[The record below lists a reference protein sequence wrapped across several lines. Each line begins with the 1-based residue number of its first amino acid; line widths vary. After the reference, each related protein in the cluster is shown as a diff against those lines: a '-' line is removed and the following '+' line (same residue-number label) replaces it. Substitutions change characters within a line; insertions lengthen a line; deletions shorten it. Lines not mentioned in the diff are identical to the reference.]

1 MGGGYFGGDAVKFF
15 ENSMYNSAK
24 PYLLGFKPYLRV
36 LSYCRPYVSRLVPA
50 FVCMWIASA
59 LEVIPMA
66 AVKFIVDRVLI
77 EKNFAVMYIIVGGV
91 LVSTTIKVV
100 FTYLNS
106 YLMAWVGNKV
116 VMDIRLQ
123 LYDKTQKLSFRVLYT
138 RRIGEFVSR
147 ITNDVSML
155 QTILAQVAMDMFL
168 NIAKVVTVLCYMLYL
183 NWKLTII
190 SFMIIPV
197 AFLVMDKVGAR
208 LRHIGAAIQEQLAQI
223 SGIAMEAMSA
233 IRIVR
238 AFATERAEYSRFA
251 DQNMGFFRA
260 TIKGTQTRGI
270 LDGILELVQYAAL
283 VIVLMIGG
291 YFVTIEQ
298 FTSGD
303 LIAFC
308 LSIGTL
314 AMPLRAISRTV
325 AQLRGGIASADR
337 VFEIIDEPDELP
349 MPEIPVALSN
359 MRGEIIFENVSF
371 EYEKDVPVLVNL
383 SLIVRPGE
391 RIAIVGATGAGK
403 STIVDLILRFYDPVG
418 GRILVDGVDLREL
431 DIYDFRMRVGFV
443 PQDPVLMKGTIGS
456 NICYGLDDCSE
467 EAIIQAAKTAGIDDF
482 ISSLARKYESAVGEH
497 GVTLSG
503 GQRQRVAIARAI
515 VRDPV
520 ILLMDEATSSL
531 DSLVESQIQG
541 AMNGAMRGRTSV
553 VIAHRL
559 STIRESDRI
568 LVISKGR
575 IVEEGS
581 HEELLKLRG
590 HYYDLHSLQAGNKV
604 A

>member
-1 MGGGYFGGDAVKFF
+1 MDSRIKR
-15 ENSMYNSAK
+15 
-24 PYLLGFKPYLRV
+24 YLIRFKPYLRV
-36 LSYCRPYVSRLVPA
+36 LSYCRPYVSRLIPA
-50 FVCMWIASA
+50 FICMWIASV
-59 LEVIPMA
+59 LEVVPMA
-66 AVKFIVDRVLI
+66 AVKFVVDKVLT
-77 EKNFAVMYIIVGGV
+77 EKNFAVMYIIVSGV
-91 LVSTTIKVV
+91 IFATLIKVV
-100 FTYLNS
+100 FVYLNS
-106 YLMAWVGNKV
+106 YLMTWVGNKV

-123 LYDKTQKLSFRVLYT
+123 LYDKTQKLSFRVLYK
-138 RRIGEFVSR
+138 RRIGEFISR

-155 QTILAQVAMDMFL
+155 QNILAQVAMDLFL
-168 NIAKVVTVLCYMLYL
+168 NIAKIVTVLSYMLYL

-197 AFLVMDKVGAR
+197 TFLAMDRVGAK
-208 LRHIGAAIQEQLAQI
+208 LRSIGAAIQEKLAQL
-223 SGIAMEAMSA
+223 SAIAMEAMSA

-238 AFATERAEYSRFA
+238 AFATERAEFARFA
-251 DQNMGFFRA
+251 EQSMAFFKSS
-260 TIKGTQTRGI
+260 IKVTQTRGM
-270 LDGILELVQYAAL
+270 LDGILELVQYVAL

-291 YFVTIEQ
+291 YYVTTGE

-308 LSIGTL
+308 ISIGTL
-314 AMPLRAISRTV
+314 AMPLKAISRTI
-325 AQLRGGIASADR
+325 AQVRGGIASADR

-349 MPEIPVALSN
+349 MPEIPVVLSD
-359 MRGEIIFENVSF
+359 MKGEIRFENVSF
-371 EYEKDVPVLVNL
+371 EYEKGLPVLIDLNL
-383 SLIVRPGE
+383 NVKPGE
-391 RIAIVGATGAGK
+391 RVAIVGVTGAGK

-418 GRILVDGVDLREL
+418 GRILIDGVDLREL
-431 DIYDFRMRVGFV
+431 DIYDFRRRVGFV

-456 NICYGLDDCSE
+456 NICYGLDGCPE
-467 EAIIQAAKTAGIDDF
+467 EAIIGAARTAGIDDF
-482 ISSLARKYESAVGEH
+482 ISSLPRKYASEVGER

-515 VRDPV
+515 VRNPA

-590 HYYDLHSLQAGNKV
+590 HYYDLHSLQAGSKV